1 MELAIIIVVVVVVLE
16 LNSAYKFPYNFL
28 LFSLVRSLQT
38 CSAVA
43 LNSFGSFHLIPFD
56 SVSFHLL
63 NSYLLYT
70 AKLKRA
76 REGGGGQGEAQ
87 SERQSWREE
96 RSGGR
101 EATRP
106 SDRAQRERFIK
117 TSNKSFLWFALITRI
132 ICIAGRN
139 MTYT

>member
-1 MELAIIIVVVVVVLE
+1 M
-16 LNSAYKFPYNFL
+16 F
-28 LFSLVRSLQT
+28 R
-38 CSAVA
+38 CS

-63 NSYLLYT
+63 NSYLLCT
-70 AKLKRA
+70 AKLKRG
-76 REGGGGQGEAQ
+76 RQRVGKVRHKTRGSHGERAA
-87 SERQSWREE
+87 
-96 RSGGR
+96 G

-117 TSNKSFLWFALITRI
+117 TSNKSFVWFSLITSI